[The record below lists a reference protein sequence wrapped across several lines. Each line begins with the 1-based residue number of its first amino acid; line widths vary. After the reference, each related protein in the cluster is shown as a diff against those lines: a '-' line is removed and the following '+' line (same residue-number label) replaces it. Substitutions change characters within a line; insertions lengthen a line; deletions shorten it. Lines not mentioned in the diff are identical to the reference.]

1 MNLKRRKLPKK
12 RQGHTTE
19 ARIGGFKIYI
29 TTGEY
34 PEGTLGEIFIDAKKP
49 GSTLQGLLS
58 SLAISISL
66 GLQHG
71 VSLEKYIRVFKD
83 QKFEPNGFVDHEE
96 IKQASSIVDLIFRI
110 IEKEYGRNKIETP
123 ILQPA

>member
-12 RQGHTTE
+12 RRGHTVE
-19 ARIGGFKIYI
+19 ARIGGFKIYV

-34 PEGTLGEIFIDAKKP
+34 QDGSLGEIFIDAKKP

-83 QKFEPNGFVDHEE
+83 QKFEPYGFVDHEE
-96 IKQASSIVDLIFRI
+96 IKQASSVVDLIFRI
-110 IEKEYGRNKIETP
+110 IEKDYCKKK
-123 ILQPA
+123 